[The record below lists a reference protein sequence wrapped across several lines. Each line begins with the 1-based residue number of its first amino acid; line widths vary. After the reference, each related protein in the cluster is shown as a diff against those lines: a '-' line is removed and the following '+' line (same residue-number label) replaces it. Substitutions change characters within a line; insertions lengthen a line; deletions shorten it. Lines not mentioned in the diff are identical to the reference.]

1 MTDLNKTR
9 HLKLSFEG
17 MIEFP
22 LHDHM
27 IDMHIHIPECMACG
41 HSVTRGGLFHSTK

>member
-17 MIEFP
+17 VIEFP
-22 LHDHM
+22 LHDHIM
-27 IDMHIHIPECMACG
+27 GSQTSP
-41 HSVTRGGLFHSTK
+41 